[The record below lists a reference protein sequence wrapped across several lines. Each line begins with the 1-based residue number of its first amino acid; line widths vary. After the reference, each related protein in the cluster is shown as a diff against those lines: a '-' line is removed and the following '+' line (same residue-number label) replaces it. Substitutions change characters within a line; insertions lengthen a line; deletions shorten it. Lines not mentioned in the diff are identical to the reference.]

1 MYDTEKLKIGYKAD
15 FVIQE
20 HNASHL
26 HWDLR
31 LELPVK
37 SLRDSLTSY
46 HEKRVWNKTTEPK
59 PKFQDKPG
67 LVLRSWAIPKH
78 KLPTDKALLAQE
90 TEDHEDS
97 YKNFSGT
104 IPEGYG
110 AGTVEIYDKGKF
122 EIVDMDYDKKYV
134 IKFDGKKVKGYY
146 ALIKTEGKKFLW
158 IKVKDTSK
166 YKKSISERIV
176 KSLLTNSECKMT
188 KIVPEGWPSNKA
200 VYVCESCLKGE
211 HDTFGWNH
219 LNVPKNTDENDLS
232 RYGCKNVGKV
242 NGEQVQCACNAAF
255 PELLKAIKKQNKKGN
270 AMDLDSV
277 IESSLE
283 GKQAKAPKGW
293 EGTVKH
299 MKEKNKGKKKVKNPW
314 ALAYYEKE
322 HGAEPH
328 YTDTGKKKEKFK
340 A

>member
-1 MYDTEKLKIGYKAD
+1 MYDTDKLKTGFEAD

-46 HEKRVWNKTTEPK
+46 HKKRVWEKTTEPK
-59 PKFQDKPG
+59 PKFPDKPG

-78 KLPTDKALLAQE
+78 KLPTDKPLLAQE

-122 EIVDMDYDKKYV
+122 EIVDMNYDKKYV

-158 IKVKDTSK
+158 IKVKDVSK
-166 YKKSISERIV
+166 YKKSTSEKII
-176 KSLLTNSECKMT
+176 KS
-188 KIVPEGWPSNKA
+188 
-200 VYVCESCLKGE
+200 
-211 HDTFGWNH
+211 F
-219 LNVPKNTDENDLS
+219 
-232 RYGCKNVGKV
+232 V
-242 NGEQVQCACNAAF
+242 NF
-255 PELLKAIKKQNKKGN
+255 
-270 AMDLDSV
+270 
-277 IESSLE
+277 
-283 GKQAKAPKGW
+283 
-293 EGTVKH
+293 
-299 MKEKNKGKKKVKNPW
+299 
-314 ALAYYEKE
+314 
-322 HGAEPH
+322 
-328 YTDTGKKKEKFK
+328 
-340 A
+340 